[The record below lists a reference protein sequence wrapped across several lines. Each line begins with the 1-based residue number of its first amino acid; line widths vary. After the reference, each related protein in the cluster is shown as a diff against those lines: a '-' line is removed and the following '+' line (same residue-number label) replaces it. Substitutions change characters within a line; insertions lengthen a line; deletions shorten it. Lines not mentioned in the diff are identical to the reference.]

1 MTKLFIRALSL
12 IAMATSAPLASANT
26 ANFASGSFIA
36 SPERIGSAELR
47 WLGIK
52 LYKADLYT
60 ERGEDFDWSRPF
72 QLDLTYQREFS
83 GQALVKATLLE
94 IERVEG
100 GLQDGDAIMA
110 KLAECFRDV
119 KPADRYSAVA
129 VGANAVRFFLNN
141 EETCLLEHDNIRAR
155 FLGIWLSDSSRE
167 LAASQALRGLD

>member
-1 MTKLFIRALSL
+1 MNRHFPRALSL
-12 IAMATSAPLASANT
+12 IALATLAPFASANT
-26 ANFASGSFIA
+26 ADFASGSYIS

-60 ERGEDFDWSRPF
+60 ERGEGFAWSRPF
-72 QLDLTYQREFS
+72 QLDLTYHREFS
-83 GQALVKATLLE
+83 GQALVKATLFE

-100 GLQDGDAIMA
+100 GLPDGEEIMA

-119 KPADRYSAVA
+119 KPADKYSAVA
-129 VGANAVRFFLNN
+129 VDENLVRFFLNN
-141 EETCLLEHDNIRAR
+141 EETCLLEHDDIRAR
-155 FLGIWLSDSSRE
+155 FLGIWLSDNSRE